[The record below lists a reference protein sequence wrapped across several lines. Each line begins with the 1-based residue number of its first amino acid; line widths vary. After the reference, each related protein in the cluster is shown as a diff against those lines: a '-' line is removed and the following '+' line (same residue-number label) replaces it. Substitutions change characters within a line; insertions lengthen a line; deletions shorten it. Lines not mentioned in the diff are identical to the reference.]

1 MPHAAAALSTSL
13 GCPQKRSR
21 DEAILICRIAEA
33 ADRFEDMLNYVRI
46 FTALGDGDLSINE
59 RSLVSI
65 AFQNNMS
72 RLRRS
77 RRILLSIQGA
87 TPDERTKGFI
97 AKVEAEI
104 LALGNEVLGLL
115 EKGFLPRASND
126 EAKVFYIKMQAD
138 HRRYLAETFPSD
150 ASQAQLAKVSYDSAV
165 EIASRV
171 LLSTDPLRLGLLLN
185 ASVFQYDIM
194 RDVRGAWT
202 MAKDAFDEALEGL
215 DTLSEERYRE
225 AVIVLKLLRENLQAW
240 LPEVHALGSSE
251 D

>member
-1 MPHAAAALSTSL
+1 M
-13 GCPQKRSR
+13 
-21 DEAILICRIAEA
+21 AEA

-46 FTALGDGDLSINE
+46 FTAQCDGELTINE

-77 RRILLSIQGA
+77 RRILLSLQAA
-87 TPDERTKGFI
+87 TPDDRSKAFI
-97 AKVEAEI
+97 AKVETEI
-104 LALGNEVLGLL
+104 LALGNEVLALL
-115 EKGFLPRASND
+115 ERDFVPRASND

-138 HRRYLAETFPSD
+138 HRRYLAETFPSEP
-150 ASQAQLAKVSYDSAV
+150 SHAQLAKGSYDSAV
-165 EIASRV
+165 EVAARA

-194 RDVRGAWT
+194 RDVRGAWA

-215 DTLSEERYRE
+215 DTLSEDRYRE

-240 LPEVHALGSSE
+240 LPEVHAVEPSE